1 MTREQAEELHRHVLD
16 ALAALSRATDAMSEI
31 DGDERK
37 PLARP
42 LGEVILSLHWDMLPT
57 IYQQFP
63 DLEPPRSTEV
73 PTIDSELQWDEV
85 SLPPSV
91 TERDLDEMIFS
102 VLKPRWQEVAMILC
116 YAHDHCEK
124 QAWPIELDVVA
135 ARIQAL
141 ADDDRIDHQ
150 GDLRYWRFSE
160 VRLRSQLRSVT

>member
-1 MTREQAEELHRHVLD
+1 MTREQAEELHRHLLD
-16 ALAALSRATDAMSEI
+16 ASAAMSRATGAMSEI

-37 PLARP
+37 ALARP
-42 LGEVILSLHWDMLPT
+42 LADVSSSLYWDLLAT
-57 IYQQFP
+57 IYRWFP

-73 PTIDSELQWDEV
+73 PTINSELQWDDV

-102 VLKPRWQEVAMILC
+102 VLQPRWQKVAMILC
-116 YAHDHCEK
+116 YAQDRCEK

-160 VRLRSQLRSVT
+160 VRLRPQLQSVT